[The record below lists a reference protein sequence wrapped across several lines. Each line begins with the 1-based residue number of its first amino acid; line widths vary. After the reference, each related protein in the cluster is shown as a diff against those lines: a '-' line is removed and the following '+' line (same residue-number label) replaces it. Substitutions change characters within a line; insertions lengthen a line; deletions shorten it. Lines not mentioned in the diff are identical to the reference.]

1 MKHVERLLEENRPNV
16 WMWNTLV
23 EIAMVRRYYDVALT
37 AIRRLKAI
45 PHQDPEFLY
54 RLTLSEMVAAKKH
67 TGVLRGVTSVQR
79 PGAHWL
85 RRALAYFDR

>member
-23 EIAMVRRYYDVALT
+23 EIAMMRRYYDVALT

-54 RLTLSEMVAAKKH
+54 RLTLSEMAAAKKH

-79 PGAHWL
+79 PGARWL
-85 RRALAYFDR
+85 RRVLAYFGR